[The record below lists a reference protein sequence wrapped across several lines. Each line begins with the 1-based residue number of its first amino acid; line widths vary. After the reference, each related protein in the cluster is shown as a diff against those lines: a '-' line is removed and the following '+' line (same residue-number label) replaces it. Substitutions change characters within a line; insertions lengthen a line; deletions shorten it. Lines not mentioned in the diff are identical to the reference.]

1 MIGYLIGNL
10 AWKEPTKVII
20 DVNGIGYEVHISLN
34 TYTQIKNET
43 KCKLFT
49 YLHVKEDAQTLY
61 GFSHPAEK
69 NIFLKLISISGV
81 GPNTGM
87 MICSS
92 LTVNEI
98 QSAIVEENVTTIQS
112 VKGIGAKTAQ
122 RIILELKDKIMKE
135 GVEARIIGAPA
146 NHQLKEEALS
156 ALLTLGINKNIAEKA
171 ISTIM
176 KNNHEIS
183 LEELIKTALRRA

>member
-10 AWKEPTKVII
+10 AWKEPTQVII

-34 TYTQIKNET
+34 TYSQIKNET

-49 YLHVKEDAQTLY
+49 YLHVKEDSQTLY
-61 GFSHPAEK
+61 GFYQTIEK

-81 GPNTGM
+81 GPGTGM

-92 LTVNEI
+92 LTVTEI
-98 QSAIVEENVTTIQS
+98 QNAIVEEDVATIQK

-135 GVEARIIGAPA
+135 GVEARVVGKPT
-146 NHQLKEEALS
+146 HHPLKEEALS
-156 ALLTLGINKNIAEKA
+156 ALVTLGINKNVAEKTL
-171 ISTIM
+171 STII
-176 KNNHEIS
+176 KNTNDIS
-183 LEELIKTALRRA
+183 LEELIKRALRRA

>member
-10 AWKEPTKVII
+10 AWKEPTQVII

-34 TYTQIKNET
+34 TYSQIKNEA

-49 YLHVKEDAQTLY
+49 YLHVKEDAQILY
-61 GFSHPAEK
+61 GFSHTAEK
-69 NIFLKLISISGV
+69 SIFLKLISISGV

-92 LTVNEI
+92 LSVNEI
-98 QSAIVEENVTTIQS
+98 QSAIVEEDVTTIQK

-135 GVEARIIGAPA
+135 GVEARIIGTSA
-146 NHQLKEEALS
+146 HHSMKEEALS
-156 ALLTLGINKNIAEKA
+156 ALVTLGINKNIAEKT
-171 ISTIM
+171 ISTII

-183 LEELIKTALRRA
+183 LEELIKRALRRA